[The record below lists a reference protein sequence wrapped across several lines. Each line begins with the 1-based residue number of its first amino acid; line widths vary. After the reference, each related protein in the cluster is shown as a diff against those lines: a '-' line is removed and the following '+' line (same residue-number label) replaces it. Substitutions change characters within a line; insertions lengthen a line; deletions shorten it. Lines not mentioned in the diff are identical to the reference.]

1 MIYDK
6 ASLVQIPSGYKS
18 GTLYSV
24 VPNTADGDFDFSR
37 GSTATRVNKDGLI
50 ETVASNTPR
59 LDYPL
64 LDGVV
69 QGCPT
74 LLLEPSRTNLITY
87 SEDFSQ
93 SYWNKLNNVTV
104 SSEKVISPDGT
115 LNASQLVFDGTA
127 NGRIEKAITGLTQG
141 ADYSVSIYARVSSGT
156 QVVNFGSVADFPYT
170 LTTEWQRLTS
180 TQAENDTVGYPRLK
194 CNDDVTI
201 EVWGFQLEKGSYAT
215 SYIPTSGSTV
225 TRTVDKCFNG
235 GDADLFNDSEGVVFL
250 DIEVPNNSSEV
261 KQTSLN
267 NGTTNEAVKILQLNG
282 TTFRFEVVMGSG
294 TNFSQDVTVNPY
306 QRNKLALQ
314 YKANDYKVFVNGTKQ
329 SVTQRST
336 LPTGLDRFN
345 FNRGFSTTDDFTG
358 NVYQLMVFNEVL
370 SDSELETITSYTSF
384 NQMAKALLYTIE

>member
-1 MIYDK
+1 M
-6 ASLVQIPSGYKS
+6 
-18 GTLYSV
+18 
-24 VPNTADGDFDFSR
+24 
-37 GSTATRVNKDGLI
+37 ST
-50 ETVASNTPR
+50 NTPR

-74 LLLEPSRTNLITY
+74 LLLEPQRTNLVTY

-201 EVWGFQLEKGSYAT
+201 EVWGFQLEKGSYPT
-215 SYIPTSGSTV
+215 SYIPSLTGSQT
-225 TRTVDKCFNG
+225 TRSADDCVDAG
-235 GDADLFNDSEGVVFL
+235 TASDFNDSEGVLYVNAKI
-250 DIEVPNNSSEV
+250 DDPSEADD
-261 KQTSLN
+261 N
-267 NGTTNEAVKILQLNG
+267 
-282 TTFRFEVVMGSG
+282 
-294 TNFSQDVTVNPY
+294 NFSLGDGSFISNSVEISFKNLSASSQSIVGSCVIDGSSLSITPTTITDASIKHDLFHKVAY
-306 QRNKLALQ
+306 Q
-314 YKANDYKVFVNGTKQ
+314 YKQADFKMFVNGFKIGTSTYNDIFSSGALQRVSFEGNGTANTKFRGNTRE
-329 SVTQRST
+329 VMT
-336 LPTGLDRFN
+336 FN
-345 FNRGFSTTDDFTG
+345 TAMTDA
-358 NVYQLMVFNEVL
+358 QME
-370 SDSELETITSYTSF
+370 ELTSYESF
-384 NQMAKALLYTIE
+384 NQMATEQLYTIE